1 MDMRL
6 LLALFTCCAL
16 LTDSILAARGQ
27 DPASFVAR
35 TDLVVLHVTVQDTR
49 GRWVPDLP
57 ESAFQVIEDRAV
69 QQISHFGAHDAP
81 VTVGLLIDNSIS
93 MRESRDLV
101 IAAATEFAAAGHP
114 DDELFALA
122 FNERV
127 VPVFPEQAPFAESP
141 AALAQAL
148 TTAISARGL
157 TAFFDA
163 VHAGFAYAGR
173 GRHARKALVVIADG
187 GDNAS
192 ARTFDEVLGMARAS
206 NAVIYGVALVD
217 PIDPSA
223 EPGRLEEL
231 ARATGGASFRPQTAR
246 DVAEVLREVAA
257 DIRHTYTV
265 GYTPSR
271 PPDGAYR
278 AVRVV
283 VEAPDSRRLTVRTRS
298 GYTAAPAPAPK
309 GSGGGEDR

>member
-6 LLALFTCCAL
+6 LLALFTGFAL
-16 LTDSILAARGQ
+16 LTGTTLTLRAQAPAA
-27 DPASFVAR
+27 FVAR
-35 TDLVVLHVTVQDTR
+35 TDLVVLHVTVHDTR

-57 ESAFQVIEDRAV
+57 QSAFQVIEDRAV
-69 QQISHFGAHDAP
+69 QQISHFGAHDTP

-93 MRESRDLV
+93 MRENRDLV
-101 IAAATEFAAAGHP
+101 IAAATEFAGAGNP

-122 FNERV
+122 FNERI
-127 VPVFPEQAPFAESP
+127 VPVFPESAPFAESP
-141 AALAQAL
+141 GALREAL
-148 TTAISARGL
+148 TTAIFARGL

-163 VHAGFAYAGR
+163 VHAGFEYASR
-173 GRHARKALVVIADG
+173 GQHARKALVVIADG

-192 ARTFDEVLGMARAS
+192 THTFDDVLGVARAG

-217 PIDPSA
+217 PIDSSA
-223 EPGRLEEL
+223 EPRRLEEL
-231 ARATGGASFRPQTAR
+231 AQVTGGVSFRPRTAT

-257 DIRHTYTV
+257 DLRHTYTV

-271 PPDGAYR
+271 PPDGTYR

-283 VEAPDSRRLTVRTRS
+283 VEAPDKRRLTVRTRS
-298 GYTAAPAPAPK
+298 GYTAAPAPMP
-309 GSGGGEDR
+309 GE